1 MRTGDLRLRNAHG
14 DPITP
19 RNRVGILAC
28 GGEKPGHDRIRRRNR
43 KALRQRVH
51 LGDPGSVGGDLVA
64 IEHWRSASASYAPA
78 NAHLCDLGTR
88 LVSLLGMVPAWV

>member
-1 MRTGDLRLRNAHG
+1 MICGSETHKAIPLRN
-14 DPITP
+14 T
-19 RNRVGILAC
+19 LASSLAAA
-28 GGEKPGHDRIRRRNR
+28 KSRANDRIRRRNR

-64 IEHWRSASASYAPA
+64 IEHRRSASASYAPA